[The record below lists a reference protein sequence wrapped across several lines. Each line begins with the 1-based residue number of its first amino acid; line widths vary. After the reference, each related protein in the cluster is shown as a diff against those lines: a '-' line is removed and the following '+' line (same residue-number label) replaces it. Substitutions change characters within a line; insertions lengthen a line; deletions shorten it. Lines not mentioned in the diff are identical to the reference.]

1 MNIALRT
8 SAALL
13 LVASLPL
20 VALTQQKGK
29 ADPHGHG
36 AADHDLPTKAIA
48 VLLPTEGSKV
58 SGILT
63 LTAEKDGVHISGKVG
78 GLTPGKHG
86 FHIHE
91 FGDVSSPDGASA
103 GGHYNPEGTM
113 HGGPESEE
121 RHAGDFGNIEANEE
135 GVATIDIDGK
145 GLKLHFVIGRSFVV
159 HAKADDLKSQP
170 SGDAGGRVAV
180 GVIGIAKGDMSAAPA
195 GGAKGAKG
203 AK

>member
-8 SAALL
+8 CAALL

-20 VALTQQKGK
+20 VALAQPKGK
-29 ADPHGHG
+29 AAGHGHDHD
-36 AADHDLPTKAIA
+36 DHDLPTKAVA

-63 LTAEKDGVHISGKVG
+63 LTAKHGGTHISGKVG
-78 GLTPGKHG
+78 GLTPGLHG

-91 FGDVSSPDGASA
+91 FGDVSSTDGSSA
-103 GGHYNPEGTM
+103 GGHYNPEGHM
-113 HGGPESEE
+113 HGGPESKE
-121 RHAGDFGNIEANEE
+121 RHAGDFGNIEAGEN
-135 GVATIDIDGK
+135 GVAEININAK

-180 GVIGIAKGDMSAAPA
+180 GVIGIAKGDASAAPA
-195 GGAKGAKG
+195 AGAKGAKG
-203 AK
+203 AR

>member
-1 MNIALRT
+1 MNMVLRT

-20 VALTQQKGK
+20 AALAQAKGK

-36 AADHDLPTKAIA
+36 DAAPHLPTKAVA
-48 VLLPTEGSKV
+48 VLLPTEGNKV

-63 LTAEKDGVHISGKVG
+63 LTTKNGGVHITGKVS
-78 GLTPGKHG
+78 GLTPGLHG

-91 FGDVSSPDGASA
+91 FGDVSSPDGTSA

-113 HGGPESEE
+113 HGGPDSEE
-121 RHAGDFGNIEANEE
+121 RHAGDFGNIEANAD
-135 GVATIDIDGK
+135 GVATVDINAKD
-145 GLKLHFVIGRSFVV
+145 LKLHFVIGRSFVV

-170 SGDAGGRVAV
+170 AGDAGGRVAV
-180 GVIGIAKGDMSAAPA
+180 GVIGIAKGDAPA
-195 GGAKGAKG
+195 GAK
-203 AK
+203 

>member
-8 SAALL
+8 CAALL

-20 VALTQQKGK
+20 AAAAQPKGK

-48 VLLPTEGSKV
+48 VLLPTEGSK
-58 SGILT
+58 
-63 LTAEKDGVHISGKVG
+63 EVG

-103 GGHYNPEGTM
+103 GGHYNPDGHM
-113 HGGPESEE
+113 HGGPDSQE
-121 RHAGDFGNIEANEE
+121 RHAGDFGNIEANQE
-135 GVATIDIDGK
+135 GVATVNIDAKD
-145 GLKLHFVIGRSFVV
+145 LKLHFVIGRSFVV

-195 GGAKGAKG
+195 GGAKGAK
-203 AK
+203 